1 MKNSETTV
9 VPFHRAAHNG
19 DIVPTVK
26 RTEHNSSRGVR
37 PSRARGRGQPV
48 RRAFT
53 LIELLVVIAII
64 GILAAMLLPALSRAK
79 ESANRIKC
87 VNNLK
92 QLGLSLRMYAD
103 ENNGRYP
110 PRTIVRRWPTL
121 LQDSYR
127 DLRLLVCPTDALR
140 GTPLTDTSSPTP
152 ADRSPRSYLIN
163 GWNDYFVNTLSAADF
178 ILYING
184 TYPQGS
190 MMESAVL
197 RTTDTIVFGEKKN
210 VETVDGRIAGDYFMD
225 SLEGD
230 GNDFDRVE
238 HGCHSTA
245 SHQAKTG
252 GSNYAFADSS
262 VRYLKFGADV
272 WPENQW
278 AVSWADRMRYAFQP

>member
-19 DIVPTVK
+19 GIVPTVK
-26 RTEHNSSRGVR
+26 RTEHNSSCSVR
-37 PSRARGRGQPV
+37 PSRACGRGQPV

-64 GILAAMLLPALSRAK
+64 AILAAMLLPALSRAK

-103 ENNGRYP
+103 ENGGRYP

-121 LQDSYR
+121 LQDGYK

-163 GWNDYFVNTLSAADF
+163 GWNDYFANTLSPADF
-178 ILYING
+178 NLYMAGQYAQASLQEIAIV
-184 TYPQGS
+184 TP
-190 MMESAVL
+190 
-197 RTTDTIVFGEKKN
+197 TDTIVFGEKKN
-210 VETVDGRIAGDYFMD
+210 LQREADPIAADYFMD
-225 SLEGD
+225 SLEGN

-238 HGCHSTA
+238 HGCHSGG
-245 SHQAKTG
+245 SRPMRSG

-262 VRYLKFGADV
+262 VRFLKYGTDV
-272 WPENQW
+272 WSLNLW
-278 AVSWADRMRYAFQP
+278 AAGGADRMRYAFQP